1 MLKYLIIT
9 FLIIYLLS
17 RVGGFLFRSI
27 FWMLGMRAMDKQ
39 MRNSQQQQ
47 QPRRR
52 EGDVHVDYNSYKN
65 TNRPNSSSK
74 GGDYIDIDYEEVK

>member
-39 MRNSQQQQ
+39 MRQQQQQ

-52 EGDVHVDYNSYKN
+52 EGDIHVDYTAQKNNSR
-65 TNRPNSSSK
+65 NRSSK
-74 GGDYIDIDYEEVK
+74 SGDYIDIDYEEVK

>member
-1 MLKYLIIT
+1 MLKYILIT
-9 FLIIYLLS
+9 LLIIYLLS

-39 MRNSQQQQ
+39 MRHQQP
-47 QPRRR
+47 PRRR
-52 EGDVHVDYNSYKN
+52 EGEIKVDYHTDKNSQRKQN
-65 TNRPNSSSK
+65 PSR